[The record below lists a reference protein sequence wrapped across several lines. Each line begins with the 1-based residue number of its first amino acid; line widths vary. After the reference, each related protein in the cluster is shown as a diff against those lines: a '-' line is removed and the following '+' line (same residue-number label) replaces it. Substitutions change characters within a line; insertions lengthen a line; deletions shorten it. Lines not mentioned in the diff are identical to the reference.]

1 MKIMEILLR
10 SCLVGLILILFSC
23 EDQQNYLKVI
33 PNNANIVSLFNVSE
47 IADNLGVTKTKMTS
61 LFGSTHEEHV
71 DNLNILSVF
80 IEKPENTG
88 IDFASPICIF
98 RTSAVYL
105 VAKINDTNKLQS
117 FLLSMNHDGVVSPVR
132 QYEGL
137 YNTKLFDVCE
147 MYFDD
152 ETLLLCVSSDEYGN
166 ISRGKEVK
174 NLFQLEDEDMF
185 VYSDMYS
192 EMQLKT
198 ANADVSL
205 YHSHYLSKGK
215 VELMSSLNL
224 EHNHFVLNTHVFNAD
239 KRINKLLDEI
249 DEHTYTLKGR
259 FADINYD
266 KPFQWIGMGVD
277 GEWLLNLL
285 KSNQEIR
292 ALLLLIERG
301 IDIEKMIKSVNGDL
315 SLVISDFSSLN
326 SDKIPDITMIAEIK
340 NADFL
345 NDVDYWISSMG
356 DYGMKMEKIAR
367 NQYILTYDEG
377 ILNWGVTPENE
388 LYISTSSNFSVSNIH
403 QQTNVY
409 APYNVQDNKLFMY
422 TKLDETVFSDN
433 THAELQALCS
443 LLGLDVPKYLL
454 VKSNSSREFII
465 ELGINP

>member
-1 MKIMEILLR
+1 
-10 SCLVGLILILFSC
+10 
-23 EDQQNYLKVI
+23 
-33 PNNANIVSLFNVSE
+33 
-47 IADNLGVTKTKMTS
+47 
-61 LFGSTHEEHV
+61 
-71 DNLNILSVF
+71 
-80 IEKPENTG
+80 
-88 IDFASPICIF
+88 
-98 RTSAVYL
+98 
-105 VAKINDTNKLQS
+105 
-117 FLLSMNHDGVVSPVR
+117 
-132 QYEGL
+132 
-137 YNTKLFDVCE
+137 
-147 MYFDD
+147 
-152 ETLLLCVSSDEYGN
+152 
-166 ISRGKEVK
+166 
-174 NLFQLEDEDMF
+174 
-185 VYSDMYS
+185 MYS

-224 EHNHFVLNTHVFNAD
+224 KHNHFVLNTHVFNAD

-345 NDVDYWISSMG
+345 NDVDYWISSMD
-356 DYGMKMEKIAR
+356 DYGMKMEKIAQ

-388 LYISTSSNFSVSNIH
+388 LYISTSPNFSVSNIH

-422 TKLDETVFSDN
+422 TKLDETVLSDN